1 MARPAHHE
9 REPRPARAEAAAASR
24 RYIGGVP
31 EAVLRIAVVLASV
44 REGRRGE
51 PLARWIHGLAA
62 ARPGVEAEL
71 LDLRDWPLP
80 PYALRDTPA
89 VAERSYAP
97 GSLERRWAERISA
110 ADGFVVVTPEYNH
123 SFPGQLKCALDAV
136 YAPWNHKPVAFVS
149 YGGFAAGARAVEQLR
164 LAAVELRMV
173 PVRDEVN
180 VRLPGYA
187 ADERGHPADPLY
199 GKKAQALLDDL
210 LWWARVT
217 RDGRERP
224 PR

>member
-1 MARPAHHE
+1 MAETDLRV
-9 REPRPARAEAAAASR
+9 
-24 RYIGGVP
+24 GV
-31 EAVLRIAVVLASV
+31 ILASM

-51 PLARWIHGLAA
+51 PFARWIHALVAE
-62 ARPGVEAEL
+62 RPGVAAEL
-71 LDLRDWPLP
+71 IDLREWPLP
-80 PYALRDTPA
+80 AYAAKDPPNA
-89 VAERSYAP
+89 AERAYAT
-97 GSLERRWAERISA
+97 GTLEARWRDRIA
-110 ADGFVVVTPEYNH
+110 ALDAFVVVTPEYNH
-123 SFPGQLKCALDAV
+123 GYPGQLKDALDAAS
-136 YAPWNHKPVAFVS
+136 APWNHKPIAFVS

-164 LAAVELRMV
+164 LVAVELRMV

-199 GKKAQALLDDL
+199 ARKAKATIDDL

-217 RDGRERP
+217 KDGRERH